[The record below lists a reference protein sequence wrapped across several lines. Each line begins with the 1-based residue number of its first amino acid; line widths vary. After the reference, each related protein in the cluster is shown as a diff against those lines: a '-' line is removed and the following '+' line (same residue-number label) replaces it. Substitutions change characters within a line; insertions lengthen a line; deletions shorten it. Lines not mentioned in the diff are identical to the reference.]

1 MGCGSSRPTAVLSNH
16 PQSDPHSKPSE
27 KNTLPQKDENA
38 NTICQLPVVPE
49 SAASES
55 AASASIQEEKAAS
68 TDADLDLLE
77 ISFEKAASLRLSTP
91 AQMWAAVK
99 KTCSPNKKWVV
110 EKNKS
115 RRGWK
120 TIRLFVSSTFKDFHV
135 EREVLVKEVQ

>member
-1 MGCGSSRPTAVLSNH
+1 MGCGSSRTTAVLSTH
-16 PQSDPHSKPSE
+16 PESAPHSKPSE
-27 KNTLPQKDENA
+27 ENTLPREDENA
-38 NTICQLPVVPE
+38 NTICQLLPE
-49 SAASES
+49 STASES
-55 AASASIQEEKAAS
+55 AVSESAAIQEEKAAS
-68 TDADLDLLE
+68 TDADLDSLE

-135 EREVLVKEVQ
+135 EREVLVKEVL